1 MNNLVERLVRI
12 VGTDASL
19 GNRAHPSPH
28 AVVVTNAEFPL
39 VAEAN
44 LVHSIRLP
52 EGFGLGELLDDVEP
66 QLAAA
71 GTPWRHLIED
81 PLSRPA
87 DLGQRLGEAGF
98 AARVR
103 IAAVCTGEPQGGAT
117 PTLDIRG
124 IAVKS
129 AWAAF
134 SDLRR
139 TLQAA
144 DGKSGEQLDQSAGI
158 GRRRSLSSNVRYYL
172 ALLRF
177 DPVGHVG
184 LLSAGRTGMVV
195 DVAVHPDRRGQGI
208 GRAMLRAM
216 AERSRHLGHDLTC
229 TLHDDAPEAARLAA
243 SAGFEPVARFVS
255 HLAGRP
261 GMKDAPPAALPSLQ
275 PG

>member
-19 GNRAHPSPH
+19 GNRAQASPH

-39 VAEAN
+39 VPEAN

-52 EGFGLGELLDDVEP
+52 EGFGLGELLEDVEP
-66 QLAAA
+66 RLAAA
-71 GTPWRHLIED
+71 GTPWRHLIEE
-81 PLSRPA
+81 PLSRPD
-87 DLGQRLGEAGF
+87 DLGERLGEAGF
-98 AARVR
+98 TARVR
-103 IAAVCTGEPQGGAT
+103 IAAVCTGEPQGIVH
-117 PTLDIRG
+117 PTVDIRG

-144 DGKSGEQLDQSAGI
+144 DGKSGEQLAQSAGI

-177 DPVGHVG
+177 DPVGHIG

-195 DVAVHPDRRGQGI
+195 DIAVHPDRRGQGI

-229 TLHDDAPEAARLAA
+229 TLHDDSPEAARLAA
-243 SAGFEPVARFVS
+243 SAGFEPVTRFVS

-261 GMKDAPPAALPSLQ
+261 GTTDAPPDAPPAPQ
-275 PG
+275 PE

>member
-12 VGTDASL
+12 VATDTSL
-19 GNRAHPSPH
+19 GNRAQTSPH

-52 EGFGLGELLDDVEP
+52 DGYGLGELLDDVEP
-66 QLAAA
+66 RLAAA
-71 GTPWRHLIED
+71 GTPWRHFIED
-81 PLSRPA
+81 PLSRPD
-87 DLGQRLGEAGF
+87 DLGRRLGEAGF
-98 AARVR
+98 SARVR
-103 IAAVCTGEPQGGAT
+103 IAAACTGQPHGRT
-117 PTLDIRG
+117 HPTVEIRG

-129 AWAAF
+129 AWTAF
-134 SDLRR
+134 NDLRR

-144 DGKSGEQLDQSAGI
+144 EGKSGEQLDQSAGF

-184 LLSAGRTGMVV
+184 LLAAGRTGMVV

-216 AERSRHLGHDLTC
+216 AERSRQLGHDLTC
-229 TLHDDAPEAARLAA
+229 ALHDDSPEAARLAA
-243 SAGFEPVARFVS
+243 SAGFEPVTRFVS

-261 GMKDAPPAALPSLQ
+261 GTTDAPPPALPSL
-275 PG
+275 PPE